1 MNLDIVIFFIYLL
14 SMLGIGLY
22 FTRRA
27 STSADHYLLGDRKIG
42 APITAISMQSTSM
55 SGFMFMG
62 GPAQAFQ
69 EGWTALWYAIGD
81 AGGSIVNLS
90 VLGKRMRKMSQ
101 LLAALSPIEYLEKRF
116 EGVGIRVY
124 GAAIGI
130 IFLFAYAFAQF
141 IAAGKALE
149 SMSSF
154 SYEWALIIG
163 VGVIVL
169 YTVAGGYLAV
179 AVSGFIQGIIMLI
192 GVSVIAIMVLP
203 QVGGLS
209 GLNAQ
214 LAAIDP
220 TYLSIWGKDLI
231 YYGQWGVILGAVLI
245 YAIGYMGLPHVT
257 VRHMS
262 MTDTNTTKNA
272 VLWSAGFNQ
281 LFTFTPYLLGL
292 SAIVIMPRIADPEMV
307 IPEMIYYVFP
317 GILAAILLS
326 AIMAAIMSTCDSLL
340 MQAGTTLS
348 RDVYS
353 RFINKKA
360 SHKKQLLV
368 SRLCILI
375 GGIIGIIVAV
385 YEPPTVFALVVF
397 AFGVLGNTFLVP
409 FIASVYSRKANKVGV
424 LCAMVAGS
432 ITNIIW
438 EAFTLQDVTGLHPFL
453 AGLILSII
461 AMLIGNLFGTPPS
474 NKVLEAFDLAKSNKR
489 IPKNLEKGIY
499 EDLAVEARN
508 ISEFIEVKGKPNN
521 TLSKE
526 AKNVSQLHPKLDLNF
541 EG

>member
-1 MNLDIVIFFIYLL
+1 MTLDIFVFFIYLL

-22 FTRRA
+22 FTRKA
-27 STSADHYLLGDRKIG
+27 STSADHYLLGNRKIG
-42 APITAISMQSTSM
+42 APVTAISMQSTSM

-116 EGVGIRVY
+116 ESVGIRIY
-124 GAAIGI
+124 GAGIAI

-149 SMSSF
+149 AMSGF
-154 SYEWALIIG
+154 SYEIALIIG
-163 VGVIVL
+163 VGVIII

-179 AVSGFIQGIIMLI
+179 AVSGFIQGLIMLI
-192 GVSVIAIMVLP
+192 GVTIIAIMVLP
-203 QVGGLS
+203 QVGGIS
-209 GLNAQ
+209 GLNEQ

-245 YAIGYMGLPHVT
+245 YAIGYMGLPHVS

-262 MTDTNTTKNA
+262 MRDTSITKNA

-292 SAIVIMPRIADPEMV
+292 SAIIIMPTVSDPEMV
-307 IPEMIYYVFP
+307 IPEMIYSTFP
-317 GILAAILLS
+317 TIMAAILLS

-348 RDVYS
+348 RDVYT

-360 SHKKQLLV
+360 SHKQQLIV
-368 SRLCILI
+368 SRLCILL
-375 GGIIGIIVAV
+375 GGIIGIVVAI

-409 FIASVYSRKANKVGV
+409 FVASVYSKTANKVGV

-432 ITNIIW
+432 ITNIAW
-438 EAFTLQDVTGLHPFL
+438 EVFALQNVTGLHPFL
-453 AGLILSII
+453 AGLLLSIA
-461 AMLIGNLFGTPPS
+461 AMLIGNKFGTPPTDPI
-474 NKVLEAFDLAKSNKR
+474 LEAFDHAKSHKA
-489 IPKNLEKGIY
+489 IPKSLEKGIY
-499 EDLAVEARN
+499 DDLAVEARF
-508 ISEFIEVKGKPNN
+508 ISDFLESEETQKE
-521 TLSKE
+521 TLP
-526 AKNVSQLHPKLDLNF
+526 LRKLRDDTIRPIPRLNL

>member
-1 MNLDIVIFFIYLL
+1 
-14 SMLGIGLY
+14 MLGIGLY
-22 FTRRA
+22 FTRKA
-27 STSADHYLLGDRKIG
+27 STSADHYLLGNRGIG

-81 AGGSIVNLS
+81 AGGSIINLS

-116 EGVGIRVY
+116 ESVGIRIY
-124 GAAIGI
+124 GAVIAFV
-130 IFLFAYAFAQF
+130 FLFAYAFAQF

-154 SYEWALIIG
+154 SYEMALILG

-192 GVSVIAIMVLP
+192 GVSAIAIMVLP
-203 QVGGLS
+203 KVGGIS
-209 GLNAQ
+209 GLNEQ

-220 TYLSIWGKDLI
+220 TYLSIWGKDLV

-245 YAIGYMGLPHVT
+245 YAIGYMGLPHVS

-262 MTDTNTTKNA
+262 MRDASTTKNA
-272 VLWSAGFNQ
+272 ILWSAGFNQ

-292 SAIVIMPRIADPEMV
+292 SAIILMPTLSDPEMV
-307 IPEMIYYVFP
+307 IPEMIYTMFP
-317 GILAAILLS
+317 GLFAAILLS

-360 SHKKQLLV
+360 SHQQQLIV
-368 SRLCILI
+368 SRFIILI
-375 GGIIGIIVAV
+375 GGIVGIIVAL
-385 YEPPTVFALVVF
+385 YEPPTVFALVIF

-409 FIASVYSRKANKVGV
+409 FVASVYSRTANKAGI
-424 LCAMVAGS
+424 LSAMVAGS
-432 ITNIIW
+432 VSNIVW
-438 EAFTLQDVTGLHPFL
+438 EVFALQDVTGFHPFL
-453 AGLILSII
+453 AGLLLSVL
-461 AMLIGNLFGTPPS
+461 AMLIGNRFGTPPS
-474 NKVLEAFDLAKSNKR
+474 GPVLEAFDLSKSHQS
-489 IPKNLEKGIY
+489 IPKHLEKGIY
-499 EDLAVEARN
+499 PDLAVEAKN
-508 ISEFIEVKGKPNN
+508 ISDFVQTPAIQKEEVTFKPQPYFRLG
-521 TLSKE
+521 T
-526 AKNVSQLHPKLDLNF
+526 